1 MKLKHLFLIL
11 LAFCTVFFLTGC
23 DSGGGSSSSGGGN
36 GDNDGGGNSGTMT
49 YVVTGLLNTD
59 GTSGL
64 TQIEGGIRYTV
75 TAGPNVNEDYSTLTI
90 DIDNKTFSLY
100 EKEVVDGAVMV
111 DLTYSG
117 TWEQTNS
124 TTISA
129 HCNKSKDTG
138 TGTESPQNWDI
149 VLTIDGNNIHW
160 TSGEP
165 FNWIWTKQ

>member
-1 MKLKHLFLIL
+1 MFSNIIFRIYTCIETNDFELSKQSADDYANHTFVLSKGQKLDLS
-11 LAFCTVFFLTGC
+11 AF
-23 DSGGGSSSSGGGN
+23 
-36 GDNDGGGNSGTMT
+36 
-49 YVVTGLLNTD
+49 
-59 GTSGL
+59 
-64 TQIEGGIRYTV
+64 
-75 TAGPNVNEDYSTLTI
+75 TI

-100 EKEVVDGAVMV
+100 EKDVVDGAVMA

-160 TSGEP
+160 ASGEP